1 MTLQITEE
9 QISKWSPDA
18 QAVVRFLLAK
28 IVELE
33 KRLEQYEGPKTP
45 QNSSLPPSSQHPHA
59 ARPKRP
65 KSKRKPGRQAG

>member
-9 QISKWSPDA
+9 QISKWAPDA

-28 IVELE
+28 IAELE
-33 KRLEQYEGPKTP
+33 KRFEQYEGPKTP
-45 QNSSLPPSSQHPHA
+45 QNSSLPPSSQHPRA